1 MDTTVIFS
9 GVISIVVALLTSG
22 IWALIAQRRQTA
34 ANIERTEKEAKK
46 IEEETNKLKVEN
58 EKLKADTAQV
68 IQDAAGDLISEYKTQ
83 NTELKMEYEKQ
94 TNKLK
99 SELAKLRLR
108 LASVEEELR
117 SARVEI
123 NRLTAVNLEL
133 NRRIGGLEK

>member
-22 IWALIAQRRQTA
+22 IWALIAQRRLTA

-46 IEEETNKLKVEN
+46 IEQETNQLKVEN

-94 TNKLK
+94 TTKLK
-99 SELAKLRLR
+99 TELVKMRSRLV
-108 LASVEEELR
+108 AVEKELR
-117 SARVEI
+117 EARIEI
-123 NRLTAVNLEL
+123 TRLTALNIEL
-133 NRRIGGLEK
+133 NKRIGGLE